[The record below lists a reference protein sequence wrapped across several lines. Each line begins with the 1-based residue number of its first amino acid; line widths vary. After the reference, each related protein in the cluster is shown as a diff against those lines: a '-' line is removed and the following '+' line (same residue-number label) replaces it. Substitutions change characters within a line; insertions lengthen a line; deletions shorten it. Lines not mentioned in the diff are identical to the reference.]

1 MIEKKLST
9 GRKVKIRQMDQDD
22 IVRCEDIPEIRF
34 ENGQLVSIRNQS
46 QARIAWI
53 RAGLGGGDF
62 KAKMNGGV
70 PPDEI
75 IKELSQSEQE
85 ELRNLIQESQFLGEG
100 KPSVLD

>member
-9 GRKVKIRQMDQDD
+9 GRKVKIREMPQND
-22 IVRCEDIPEIRF
+22 ITRCEDIIEIRF
-34 ENGQLVSIRNQS
+34 EDGQMVSIRNQS
-46 QARIAWI
+46 KSRIAWI

-85 ELRNLIQESQFLGEG
+85 ELRTLIQENQFLGEG